1 MKPSCAVFF
10 FLAFL
15 GLISACTGSK
25 VSREIPLVSHPS
37 GLSIAGLGPCTDEL
51 NQTLDLNLEQPV
63 TVLVHGCRGSAGN
76 FGALAEVFAFHG
88 QQAVCFSY
96 NDRDS
101 LSVSSA
107 HLSRALDSLSR
118 QMKNPDITVI
128 GHSQGGLLSR
138 KALVSEHPQSGSNSA
153 LNFRLVTISAPFAGV
168 SAASHCGSVLGRV
181 LSLGLTVPICK
192 IVTGDKWFEITRFSE
207 FIQAPGTL
215 SPQVRSYL
223 KISTDELGS
232 CRQRDGNGD
241 CVEDDYVFSL
251 SEQYLPA
258 IDNAMG
264 LTSRE
269 IKAGHV
275 EIVGNAIEPPQKL
288 IAILQ
293 QEGILAPTKPE
304 LHGELKKLLD
314 KLYVFSP

>member
-10 FLAFL
+10 LLIFF
-15 GLISACTGSK
+15 GLISGCTGSN
-25 VSREIPLVSHPS
+25 VSRDVPLFSHQSGVSIT
-37 GLSIAGLGPCTDEL
+37 GLRPCNDDL
-51 NQTLDLNLEQPV
+51 NQTLNLNPEQPL
-63 TVLVHGCRGSAGN
+63 TILVHGCKGSAGN
-76 FGALAEVFAFHG
+76 FRALAEVFAFHG

-107 HLSRALDSLSR
+107 HLSRALDSVSQ
-118 QMKNPDITVI
+118 QMKNPDITLI

-138 KALVSEHPQSGSNSA
+138 KALVSEHQDSGSNPS

-168 SAASHCGSVLGRV
+168 SAASHCGSTLGRI

-192 IVTGDKWFEITRFSE
+192 MVSGDKWYEITKFSE
-207 FIQAPGTL
+207 FMQEPGTL

-232 CRQRDGNGD
+232 CRQRNENGD
-241 CVEDDYVFSL
+241 CIEDDFVFSL

-269 IKAGHV
+269 VKAGHV
-275 EIVGNAIEPPQKL
+275 EIVGNEIEPPQKL

-293 QEGILAPTKPE
+293 QEGILTPTKPE
-304 LHGELKKLLD
+304 LHGELQQLLE